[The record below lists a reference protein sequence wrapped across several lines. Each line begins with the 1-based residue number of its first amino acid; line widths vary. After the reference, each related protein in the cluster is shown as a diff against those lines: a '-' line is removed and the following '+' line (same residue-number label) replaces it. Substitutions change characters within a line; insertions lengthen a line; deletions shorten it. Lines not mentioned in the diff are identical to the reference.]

1 MKPEIID
8 SPEYFTYTGT
18 KRLVRMSI
26 FPILFLVVTTG
37 AESQYLKR
45 SLSTVPEVKMDVS
58 TQTAHYKPMFGA
70 GDDSSGIVRGV
81 SRYGCLAIDPSG
93 SSNIVKYADEE
104 HILFVLDGSGILYY
118 GEEKVPVSKN
128 DFMYIPVETKFGFSN
143 PREQSL
149 SVIVMGFKIMP
160 GTVIKPTT
168 KLMIANTDVVPFQ
181 ILSSHGPTTQFQ
193 LLLGTTESTMD
204 KLAAAC
210 QVTSLFIMDFAA
222 SGTNNPHRHNNEEE
236 IYLILRGH
244 GDIVVG
250 ETDNS
255 KELRHTSKEGD
266 TYFFSPKTLIG
277 FYSGNKEG
285 EEHAR
290 ILAVRFKYPA
300 QSREPSGKN

>member
-1 MKPEIID
+1 MGQPHNFSYRVISRIVRLSIISLLFLIVATGAKAQYLRRTLSTLPEIRID
-8 SPEYFTYTGT
+8 
-18 KRLVRMSI
+18 L
-26 FPILFLVVTTG
+26 
-37 AESQYLKR
+37 A
-45 SLSTVPEVKMDVS
+45 

-70 GDDSSGIVRGV
+70 GDDNSNIIKAIN
-81 SRYGCLAIDPSG
+81 RYGYLTIDPGG

-104 HILFVLDGSGILYY
+104 QVLFVLDGTGILNY

-128 DFMYIPVETKFGFSN
+128 DFIYIPIGTKRGFSN

-168 KLMIANTDVVPFQ
+168 KLMIANADVVPFQ

-193 LLLGTTESTMD
+193 LLLGTTESTRD

-222 SGTNNPHRHNNEEE
+222 NGTNIPHRHDEEEE
-236 IYLILRGH
+236 IYFILRGK
-244 GDIVVG
+244 GDIVAG
-250 ETDNS
+250 ETPDG
-255 KELRHTSKEGD
+255 KELHHPSKEGD
-266 TYFFSPKTLIG
+266 AYFFSPKTLIG
-277 FYSGNKEG
+277 FYSENKEG

-290 ILAVRFKYPA
+290 ILAVRFKYPSLL
-300 QSREPSGKN
+300 QSLSGNK